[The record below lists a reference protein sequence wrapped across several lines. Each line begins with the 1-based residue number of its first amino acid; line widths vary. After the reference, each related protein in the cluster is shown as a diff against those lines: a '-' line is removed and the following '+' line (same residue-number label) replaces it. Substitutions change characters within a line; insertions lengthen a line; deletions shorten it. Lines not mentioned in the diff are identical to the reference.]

1 MYRFFELFDLRNVP
15 KVELL
20 QYMAK
25 KNKVVVTPPFKAYLE
40 EKLLFAL
47 YHHPVLRPFWTS
59 SLPATAVTHLDE
71 VLPRTWVVD
80 LIPGLT
86 VAGVPLTH
94 WLQLAKT
101 TKRERAY
108 VLKPSGFSALAWGSK
123 GVAFG
128 PNLSTPDWEAALRAA
143 MDSFAAPGGRVR
155 YDVALP
161 YPHSHALS
169 CALKHARTGTQMHRH
184 TLPHRHTHADSYIPP
199 LAHHSRHRHNHS
211 HCHNHRRTC

>member
-47 YHHPVLRPFWTS
+47 YHHPVLRSFWTS

-80 LIPGLT
+80 PTPVPPQAVIPGLT

-128 PNLSTPDWEAALRAA
+128 PNLSTPDWEAALKAA
-143 MDSFAAPGGRVR
+143 MDSFAAPGGTVR
-155 YDVALP
+155 YDGAPVPSLP
-161 YPHSHALS
+161 CNLL
-169 CALKHARTGTQMHRH
+169 CTQTRAHRH
-184 TLPHRHTHADSYIPP
+184 TDAQTHIATQTHTRRQ
-199 LAHHSRHRHNHS
+199 LHSAPRAP
-211 HCHNHRRTC
+211 